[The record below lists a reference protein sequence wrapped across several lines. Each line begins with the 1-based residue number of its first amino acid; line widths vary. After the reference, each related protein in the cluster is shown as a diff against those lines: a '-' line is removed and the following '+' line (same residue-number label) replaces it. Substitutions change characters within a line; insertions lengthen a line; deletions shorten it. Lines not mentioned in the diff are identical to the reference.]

1 MNPRMPTGPIAAFLV
16 GVVTGLAL
24 CAIVALYVTNAP
36 VPFVSKVQRATENV
50 TPQAVDPNQ
59 SLYSPQIPAGAP
71 GASAAPAPAA
81 PFAPPVVT
89 ATPGAA
95 ARAPAAA
102 PVVAPTPIAEAPR
115 TDAPGREGDGRR
127 MLQTGAYRSADD
139 ADAMRARLA
148 LLGLDAKVSQSAGSD
163 GTPLYRVRLGPYGKL
178 DDLNGIRRTLS
189 DNGIEAQEVTLR

>member
-71 GASAAPAPAA
+71 GASAAPVTAPA
-81 PFAPPVVT
+81 
-89 ATPGAA
+89 
-95 ARAPAAA
+95 
-102 PVVAPTPIAEAPR
+102 PIAEAPR
-115 TDAPGREGDGRR
+115 PEAPGREGDGRR